1 MRLSIFTVSSL
12 PYRVYLIGMSTTA
25 PLDAGVLIE
34 LPRDQAKTFFST
46 KGDEAVL
53 EFVQHMLAEENTNC
67 LNIEGGWKELAEA
80 FGDEPPMAW
89 CFTAGR
95 PMHPGDSHNIMLIR
109 PDMVGHVATNLSNA
123 TLSDL
128 AGESYVPMLEKLR
141 DHFDAAARAG
151 SAMIFAVAN

>member
-1 MRLSIFTVSSL
+1 MNTSDPIT
-12 PYRVYLIGMSTTA
+12 
-25 PLDAGVLIE
+25 AGVLIE

-53 EFVQHMLAEENTNC
+53 EFVQNMLANDQANC
-67 LNIEGGWKELAEA
+67 LNTEGSWKELAKA

-95 PMHPGDSHNIMLIR
+95 PMHPGESHNIMLIR
-109 PDMVGHVATNLSNA
+109 PDMVGHVATNLSSA
-123 TLSDL
+123 TLSEL
-128 AGESYVPMLEKLR
+128 AGESHVAMLEKLR
-141 DHFDAAARAG
+141 DHFDAGAKAG